1 MNKERNK
8 TSIKIFMILL
18 FILTIV
24 SIFAALL
31 TWGFVNEYYC
41 DKGIF
46 SFSSNTWIF
55 WLWLPI
61 PISSIVLGYKYKKLG
76 LKCKKNIVAG
86 YIIGILLLIY
96 GSFWLIMPSYNDDY
110 SEIDKYKSI
119 INITLPKNGK
129 LEKIKWDYVSEAD
142 KTNYQSIYVYY
153 NKENE
158 LKLEKEIKNNEF
170 WISSNNIKSELKLLL
185 YTSTATKQFS
195 YFLFYNYTL
204 DEYNTLPKEPGNYE
218 FCVMMYS
225 SSLNLLQIDTF
236 KYTYK

>member
-24 SIFAALL
+24 SIFAALI
-31 TWGFVNEYYC
+31 TWGFVNENS
-41 DKGIF
+41 DETGIF
-46 SFSSNTWIF
+46 SFVNTTWIF

-61 PISSIVLGYKYKKLG
+61 PIVSIILGYKYKKIG
-76 LKCKKNIVAG
+76 VKCKMNIVAG
-86 YIIGILLLIY
+86 YVISILLLIY
-96 GSFWLIMPSYNDDY
+96 GSFWFLIPSYSIDY
-110 SEIDKYKSI
+110 SEIYNYKNI
-119 INITLPKNGK
+119 IGITLPKKGK
-129 LEKIKWDYVSEAD
+129 LEKIKWDYVSDAD

-153 NKENE
+153 DKDSGS
-158 LKLEKEIKNNEF
+158 KLEKEIKKSEN
-170 WISSNNIKSELKLLL
+170 WISSFNIKSELKLLIFKSFTL
-185 YTSTATKQFS
+185 DKDT
-195 YFLFYNYTL
+195 YFLIYNYTL